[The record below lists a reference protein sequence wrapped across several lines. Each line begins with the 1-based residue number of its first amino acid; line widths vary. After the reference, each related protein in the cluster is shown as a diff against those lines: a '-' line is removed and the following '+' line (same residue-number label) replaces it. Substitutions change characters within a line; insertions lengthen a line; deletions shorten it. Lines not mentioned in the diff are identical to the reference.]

1 MGIVTPIMIK
11 SQNHLINLFIEIL
24 KSSDILGVKFDYKDD
39 LIDQIGKELK
49 RTKEDMRIDLE
60 NFFDESFWKLIL
72 NISLLSINDS

>member
-60 NFFDESFWKLIL
+60 NFFDESF
-72 NISLLSINDS
+72 